1 MVVLI
6 SQALQCLA
14 NVLSTHENHTR
25 YPVLLYKSL
34 NEAILYFINSK
45 QDSIIYSKC
54 DSLAVEVG
62 SRDTSHLLI
71 RASMHIR
78 SQQTPICIECQLH
91 NNLSEKPR

>member
-45 QDSIIYSKC
+45 QDSI
-54 DSLAVEVG
+54 LNVTA
-62 SRDTSHLLI
+62 
-71 RASMHIR
+71 
-78 SQQTPICIECQLH
+78 
-91 NNLSEKPR
+91 